1 MEKIYILVVT
11 ILNDDNEIESVGV
24 SPHRSLTLAKA
35 KLAED
40 YFAKIE
46 DIKGGKDNDPIYDCL
61 EVNVLRDL
69 EYEIGIP
76 GLFYVKGQ
84 IIESSL

>member
-11 ILNDDNEIESVGV
+11 TLNDDNEIESVEV
-24 SPHRSLTLAKA
+24 FPHRSLTLAKA
-35 KLAED
+35 KLTED

-46 DIKGGKDNDPIYDCL
+46 DIDFISNL

-69 EYEIGIP
+69 EYEIGIS

-84 IIESSL
+84 IIESRL